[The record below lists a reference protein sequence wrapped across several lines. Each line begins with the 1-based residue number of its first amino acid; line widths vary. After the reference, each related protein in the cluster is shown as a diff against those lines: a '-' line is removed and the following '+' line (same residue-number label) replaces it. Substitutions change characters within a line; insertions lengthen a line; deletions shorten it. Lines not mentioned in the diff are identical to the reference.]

1 MSREVYWTM
10 KNGTKINV
18 DHMGQD
24 HLRNTLKMI
33 VRSIEK
39 KKSKKEFQFNGEI
52 AQEMHDNMIM
62 EELMGDLLNEWYEQF

>member
-1 MSREVYWTM
+1 MSREIYWTM

-39 KKSKKEFQFNGEI
+39 RKSKKEFQFNGEI
-52 AQEMHDNMIM
+52 AQEMYDNMII
-62 EELMGDLLNEWYEQF
+62 EEIMGDMLDEWYEKG